1 MHLNNTIKTLS
12 FIILSFYFAS
22 AQAELTLLVNA
33 PRSPIEAQKK
43 WAGVAEYFSE
53 VTGDTIKIV
62 AVPPNKT
69 DDEAKSGTA
78 DFMIL
83 NPVMSTLVAHRYDGE
98 LLANV
103 ERSSGDSKIGGVI
116 LSKKG
121 SGITKGADLRGKTVM
136 TYKKASAA
144 AYIFQLYHLK
154 SQGITESDFASM
166 RIAKRQDDI
175 VLAVRAGLVDVG
187 FVKTGLLEVMAK
199 EGKISLDDFEIV
211 DQRSEGF
218 ANVHSTILYP
228 EWYLLATS
236 KEGKKHASNLTKAAL
251 TLSADH
257 AAAKKAKINGFIQPI
272 STKNLDD
279 MLREM
284 KLPPFD
290 S

>member
-1 MHLNNTIKTLS
+1 MHLSIAQKTLS
-12 FIILSFYFAS
+12 FIILSFYFTS
-22 AQAELTLLVNA
+22 AQADLTLLVNS
-33 PRSPIEAQKK
+33 PRSPIKAQKK
-43 WAGVAEYFSE
+43 WSGVAQYLSE
-53 VTGDTIKIV
+53 TVGEKINII
-62 AVPPNKT
+62 AVPPGKT
-69 DDEAKSGTA
+69 DGEAKQGKI
-78 DFMIL
+78 DIMIV
-83 NPVMSTLVAHRYDGE
+83 NPVMSTLVAHRYKGE

-103 ERSSGDSKIGGVI
+103 ERNNSSKFGGVI

-121 SGITKGADLRGKTVM
+121 SGITKGSDLRGKSIM

-144 AYIFQLYHLK
+144 AYVFQLFHLK

-175 VLAVRAGLVDVG
+175 VLSVRAGVVDAG
-187 FVKTGLLEVMAK
+187 FVKTGLIEAMAK

-236 KEGKKHASNLTKAAL
+236 KKGKKHAANIAKAAL
-251 TLSADH
+251 ALSSDH
-257 AAAKKAKINGFIQPI
+257 AAAKKAKINGFVKPL
-272 STKNLDD
+272 STKELDE
-279 MLREM
+279 MLRAM
-284 KLPPFD
+284 KMAPFG